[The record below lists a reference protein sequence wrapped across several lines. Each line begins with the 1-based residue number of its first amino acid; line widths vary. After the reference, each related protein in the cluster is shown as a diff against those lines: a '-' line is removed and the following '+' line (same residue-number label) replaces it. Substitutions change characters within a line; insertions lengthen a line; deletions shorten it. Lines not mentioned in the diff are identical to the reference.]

1 MQQDKDVQSYQR
13 NDKKGKTGIKR
24 LYNAFFFSLDGIK
37 AAWKEEEGFRQ
48 VLSIGI
54 VLSIVAFFIAQT
66 WQELILLILPCVL
79 SVIIEL
85 INSAIENAIDFTSLE
100 IHPLAKKAKDMGSAI
115 QLIACLFVAF
125 VWGSYLLNRFIF

>member
-1 MQQDKDVQSYQR
+1 MDSKDYQR
-13 NDKKGKTGIKR
+13 NDKKGKTGFKR

-48 VLSIGI
+48 VFSVGI
-54 VLSIVAFFIAQT
+54 VLSILACFLAQS
-66 WQELILLILPCVL
+66 WQELVLLILPCVL
-79 SVIIEL
+79 SIIAEL
-85 INSAIENAIDFTSLE
+85 INSAIENAIDFTSLD

-125 VWGSYLLNRFIF
+125 VWGGYLLARFVF